1 MTTQKKIG
9 VEPPLLTAEA
19 VAAYLRE
26 NPRFFVDHVEL
37 LADLKIPHA
46 TGEAV
51 SLVERQVSVLR
62 DQNRQLHK
70 KLRELVDIARGNE
83 ELARRMHRMI
93 LTLMDAQSP
102 EAVFHSL
109 KEHLRND
116 FKADVIIV
124 RVFAKAVVDESIAG
138 EEFVGRDVP
147 EKALFAEL
155 ITRAQPSCG
164 RLKRKQQAYLFG
176 GERDDIAS
184 AVLVPLHGAGWGG
197 VMAIGSYDPQRFHPG
212 LGVELLANM
221 GEIVSLILNSWIAD

>member
-62 DQNRQLHK
+62 DQNYQLHK

-102 EAVFHSL
+102 EAVFHTL

-116 FKADVIIV
+116 FKADVVIV
-124 RVFAKAVVDESIAG
+124 RVFVKAVVDESIAG

-164 RLKRKQQAYLFG
+164 RLKRKQQA
-176 GERDDIAS
+176 
-184 AVLVPLHGAGWGG
+184 
-197 VMAIGSYDPQRFHPG
+197 
-212 LGVELLANM
+212 
-221 GEIVSLILNSWIAD
+221 